1 MADGLYALVQAAELL
16 ALPTEPR
23 VESKRRLLEEFLL
36 NPFLDDDIQGLA
48 LRAGMERTEVEKDIA
63 DLCLDGV
70 LKEAGQRGYALDL
83 EGRGAEAVE
92 VEAIPDEREEGE
104 GTETEAVAAPEGS
117 PLQTEELREPRP
129 SLGLLLLRADGQPE
143 LVDEQAA
150 CWLGLPRE
158 ELNAAAFEAITGI
171 DPGLMLGGA
180 PKICFT
186 LQEPHPLTVTL
197 QTCALGGDS
206 GVLITLQD
214 AALHVEMAAIH
225 AHVQE
230 ELFTRCSDEMVEPM
244 LLIQQFL
251 DDPDTGDLGQARA
264 AMEHI
269 NGFLEEFLLN
279 SPGGGGAEAPP
290 SDAS

>member
-1 MADGLYALVQAAELL
+1 MADGLYALVQAAEVL
-16 ALPTEPR
+16 ALPTEPC

-48 LRAGMERTEVEKDIA
+48 LRADLERAEAEKGIA
-63 DLCLDGV
+63 DLCLDGL
-70 LKEAGQRGYALDL
+70 LKEAGQRGYVLDL
-83 EGRGAEAVE
+83 EGKATETAE
-92 VEAIPDEREEGE
+92 VEETTEDEDDS
-104 GTETEAVAAPEGS
+104 AALEDPS
-117 PLQTEELREPRP
+117 SQTGAYRDARP
-129 SLGLLLLRADGQPE
+129 SLGLILLRADGRPE

-150 CWLGLPRE
+150 SWLGLPAE
-158 ELNAAAFEAITGI
+158 ELDAAAFEAITGI
-171 DPGLMLGGA
+171 DPGLMLGGG

-197 QTCALGGDS
+197 QTCKLGS
-206 GVLITLQD
+206 EPGVLIALQD
-214 AALHVEMAAIH
+214 AALHVEMATIH

-230 ELFTRCSDEMVEPM
+230 ELFTRCRDEMVEPM
-244 LLIQQFL
+244 LIIQQFL
-251 DDPDTGDLGQARA
+251 DDPNGGDLGQTRA

-279 SPGGGGAEAPP
+279 SPGGGSAEAAP

>member
-92 VEAIPDEREEGE
+92 VEANPDEREEGE

-129 SLGLLLLRADGQPE
+129 SLGLLLLRADGQP
-143 LVDEQAA
+143 
-150 CWLGLPRE
+150 
-158 ELNAAAFEAITGI
+158 
-171 DPGLMLGGA
+171 
-180 PKICFT
+180 
-186 LQEPHPLTVTL
+186 
-197 QTCALGGDS
+197 
-206 GVLITLQD
+206 
-214 AALHVEMAAIH
+214 
-225 AHVQE
+225 
-230 ELFTRCSDEMVEPM
+230 
-244 LLIQQFL
+244 
-251 DDPDTGDLGQARA
+251 
-264 AMEHI
+264 
-269 NGFLEEFLLN
+269 
-279 SPGGGGAEAPP
+279 
-290 SDAS
+290 

>member
-48 LRAGMERTEVEKDIA
+48 LRAGMERTEVEKDIG
-63 DLCLDGV
+63 DLCLDGL

-83 EGRGAEAVE
+83 EGIGAEAVE
-92 VEAIPDEREEGE
+92 AEETPGERAEDE
-104 GTETEAVAAPEGS
+104 ETEAVTAQKES
-117 PLQTEELREPRP
+117 PSQMEELRESRP
-129 SLGLLLLRADGQPE
+129 SLGLVLLRADGQPE

-150 CWLGLPRE
+150 SWLGLAAE

-186 LQEPHPLTVTL
+186 LQDPHPLTVTL
-197 QTCALGGDS
+197 QSCALGDEP
-206 GVLITLQD
+206 GVLIALQD

-230 ELFTRCSDEMVEPM
+230 ELFTRCRNEMVEPM

-251 DDPDTGDLGQARA
+251 DDPDTGDLGQTRA

-279 SPGGGGAEAPP
+279 SPGGGGVETAPA
-290 SDAS
+290 DAS